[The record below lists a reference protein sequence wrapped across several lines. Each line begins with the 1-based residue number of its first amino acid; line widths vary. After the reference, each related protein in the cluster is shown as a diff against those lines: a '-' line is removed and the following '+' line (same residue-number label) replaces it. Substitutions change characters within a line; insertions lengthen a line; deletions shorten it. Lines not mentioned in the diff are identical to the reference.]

1 MPIDTYWL
9 QTKSKDDDPKKM
21 EGMLMED
28 PGIPLNLRL
37 LQTKQD
43 DDANKIETMAMDDPE
58 VPMNFRLVHVKSN
71 EGELIKIVNWKVEYW

>member
-1 MPIDTYWL
+1 
-9 QTKSKDDDPKKM
+9 M

-43 DDANKIETMAMDDPE
+43 DDAGKIETMAMEDPE
-58 VPMNFRLVHVKSN
+58 IPTNFRLVHV
-71 EGELIKIVNWKVEYW
+71 